1 MTIQS
6 VERQTPAGSVWAARQ
21 RLIPGLCLSALIAF
35 SAESLGARTG
45 GPSLLFALLIGIA
58 FHFLSRNTSIEAG
71 TRSAASSLIRV
82 GVALLGVKVTVAEVI
97 DLGWLPLLA
106 AVVAIIA
113 SQLFAQLLAK
123 YLGFDRTMGAIAGAA
138 IGICGVSA
146 ALAASSVLPR
156 RSGLE
161 RDTLLVCLGVSI
173 LSTIAMVA
181 YPAVLTLMSWP
192 VAQGGVF
199 LGATIHDVAQVS
211 AAGAILSPEY
221 QHIAVVTKLM
231 RVALLAPSVCL
242 IAFMARDSGRETG
255 RVTWLKAP
263 PWFLQVFVA
272 LMALSSLG
280 LIPAPVSHLCDA
292 VSHWCMLIG
301 VAALGLRTRLDALR
315 ETGWRALV
323 LIGTTTIFLAV
334 LIGALVSSV
343 G

>member
-1 MTIQS
+1 MTFQS
-6 VERQTPAGSVWAARQ
+6 VEPQVVARSIRATCQ
-21 RLIPGLCLSALIAF
+21 GVIPGLCLSALIAF
-35 SAESLGARTG
+35 SAESLGAQTG
-45 GPSLLFALLIGIA
+45 GPSLLFALLVGIA
-58 FHFLSRNTSIEAG
+58 FHFLSSNTSIEAG
-71 TRSAASSLIRV
+71 TRSAASLLIRV

-106 AVVAIIA
+106 AIVAIIA

-123 YLGFDRTMGAIAGAA
+123 CLGFDRAMGAIAGAA

-156 RSGLE
+156 RLGLE

-173 LSTIAMVA
+173 LSTVAMVA
-181 YPAVLTLMSWP
+181 YPALLTLVSLP

-242 IAFMARDSGRETG
+242 IAFMARDRGGETASL
-255 RVTWLKAP
+255 TWLKAP
-263 PWFLQVFVA
+263 PWFLQAFVA

-280 LIPAPVSHLCDA
+280 LMSAPVSHACDA
-292 VSHWCMLIG
+292 ISHWCMLIG
-301 VAALGLRTRLDALR
+301 VAALGLRTRFDALR
-315 ETGWRALV
+315 ETGWRASV
-323 LIGTTTIFLAV
+323 LLGATTLFLAL
-334 LIGALVSSV
+334 LIGALVSAIR
-343 G
+343 